1 LDLDEARLKKFH
13 LFCIFSFNF
22 NMALRLATILRPSRL
37 AFAVRCMTTGE
48 SGSGAGKGGGSG
60 GAVRDAG
67 GAFGQ
72 REAALEEQY
81 FRKLT
86 QTQLTDLKSSF
97 VEEIKYHK
105 HEIEELEATIA
116 RHKRKLAHLKQIAE
130 HKD

>member
-1 LDLDEARLKKFH
+1 M
-13 LFCIFSFNF
+13 S
-22 NMALRLATILRPSRL
+22 
-37 AFAVRCMTTGE
+37 TGE
-48 SGSGAGKGGGSG
+48 SGSGAGQGGGSG

-67 GAFGQ
+67 GAFGK